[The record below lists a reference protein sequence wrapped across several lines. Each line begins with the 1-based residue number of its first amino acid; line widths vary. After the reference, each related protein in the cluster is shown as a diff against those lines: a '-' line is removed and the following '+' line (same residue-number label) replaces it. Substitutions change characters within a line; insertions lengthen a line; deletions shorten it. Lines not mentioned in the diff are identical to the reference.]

1 MKDQLLCFLHPDI
14 WEEAIRYPAGLSVL
28 ILPGDIYPTLL
39 VKLQHQYLLT
49 ARIQKGFKIYV
60 APIQLPNLSTIS
72 LVSAFMDDEDSPLVV
87 RTSVGPDRHSQ
98 DLLNALRLGKVYV
111 RMIDEHNR
119 EILGYRATVDIP
131 LKTRIM
137 MDVSKFYETN
147 HDLEHAMSESAMTWF
162 STRTSKDD
170 AEAIAVK
177 LDTPIYDEDRKFTD
191 ERPDLFKFHGFN
203 GFTEVSLVKL
213 EPGQFQ
219 EMDILLLLQR
229 IFSADQIYYSPRRI
243 NDGEEICDILVI
255 TEQFCLVVQA
265 KDSPNTEEMLL
276 STLERKRRK
285 AKKQLKEGCK
295 QVAGAIGY
303 FCRVQP
309 LSFVTNRISSEIDLG
324 HREIFSLVVIRER
337 FDDDFYDYSS
347 SLMSLHRKIDFPVL
361 GVGYDELIQ
370 ICTYCQGPEGFREA
384 YMQLFNEALRT
395 GIFKR
400 MRFGIRDL
408 FDSNDSFIFK

>member
-1 MKDQLLCFLHPDI
+1 MKDQLLCFMYPDI

-28 ILPGDIYPTLL
+28 TLPGDTRPTLL
-39 VKLQHQYLLT
+39 IKLQHQYLLT

-60 APIQLPNLSTIS
+60 APIRLPDLSTIS

-98 DLLNALRLGKVYV
+98 DLLKALRLGEVYV

-119 EILGYRATVDIP
+119 EILGYKATVDIP
-131 LKTRIM
+131 LETRVL

-147 HDLEHAMSESAMTWF
+147 HDLEHAMSEFASVWF
-162 STRTSKDD
+162 STRSPKDD
-170 AEAIAVK
+170 VQAISVK
-177 LDTPIYDEDRKFTD
+177 LDTPIYDEDRKFKD

-229 IFSADQIYYSPRRI
+229 IFRADQIYHSPRRI

-255 TEQFCLVVQA
+255 TDQFCLVVQA
-265 KDSPNTEEMLL
+265 KDSPNTEDTLL
-276 STLERKRRK
+276 STLERKRLK
-285 AKKQLKEGCK
+285 AKKQLNEGCK

-303 FCRVQP
+303 FRRVQP
-309 LSFVTNRISSEIDLG
+309 LSFTINCSSSEIDLG
-324 HREIFSLVVIRER
+324 KREIFSLVVIRER
-337 FDDDFYDYSS
+337 FDDDFYNYSS
-347 SLMSLHRKIDFPVL
+347 SLMSLHEKIDLPVL

-370 ICTYCQGPEGFREA
+370 ICTYCQGSEGFRGA
-384 YMQLFNEALRT
+384 YMELFNEALRT

-408 FDSNDSFIFK
+408 FDPNGLFRF